1 MHEDKPC
8 ILYSI
13 IHVILI
19 VCFGILI
26 IYTVMSVANDG
37 DEVFSICSRDLWKLL
52 FIHTIILICITI
64 LLCILC
70 VSMPPILLNYT
81 HKNPFWLFLFPLLFC
96 IAYSAI
102 MTSLGIQYVIDTQN
116 KVCYATLTEK
126 PLLIILT
133 WVFIV
138 IDSIALLVELSCLFF
153 MLCIQ
158 GFDKSIKSQDTVSC

>member
-1 MHEDKPC
+1 MHDDKPC

-13 IHVILI
+13 IHVVLILS
-19 VCFGILI
+19 FAILI
-26 IYTVMSVANDG
+26 IYTVMSVARD
-37 DEVFSICSRDLWKLL
+37 DDKVFSICSRDLWKLL
-52 FIHTIILICITI
+52 FIHTTILICITI

-81 HKNPFWLFLFPLLFC
+81 HKNPFWLFIFPLVFC
-96 IAYSAI
+96 ITYNAI
-102 MTSLGIQYVIDTQN
+102 MMSLGIKYVIDAQN
-116 KVCYATLTEK
+116 KVCYAALTEK

-138 IDSIALLVELSCLFF
+138 IDSISLLLEVSCLFF

-158 GFDKSIKSQDTVSC
+158 GFDKSIKCQDTVII